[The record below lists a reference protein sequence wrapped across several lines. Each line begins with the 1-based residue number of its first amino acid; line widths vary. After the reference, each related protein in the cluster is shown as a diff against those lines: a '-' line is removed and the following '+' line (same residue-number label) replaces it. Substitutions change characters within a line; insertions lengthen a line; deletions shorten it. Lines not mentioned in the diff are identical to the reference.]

1 MKYGKMLRDEV
12 ERTFRAWKGQFISYK
27 KLKKQLK
34 LIYPR
39 SRGKIVATRR
49 WPRYATR
56 RFLEVN
62 NRGLRT
68 GFSRLL
74 DDELKKVN
82 TFYLDKEEDY
92 IIRLKELQV
101 RAANLHSDEEKLEVQ
116 KDILKFH
123 GEMVLLLQYSALNF
137 TGETKG
143 CEWIYFTCIPTT
155 LYLRKAG
162 SLLHFGLIKI
172 VKKHNKKTGT
182 TFEFSTMPKVM
193 QQSFFSTDL
202 LYNLMKEAE
211 AMLARLFLR
220 DDF

>member
-137 TGETKG
+137 TG
-143 CEWIYFTCIPTT
+143 
-155 LYLRKAG
+155 
-162 SLLHFGLIKI
+162 LIKI